1 MKHKSR
7 GILQLLMAVLV
18 TGLLCITAVYGIGS
32 AKLGS
37 VAGIKL
43 GLDLAGGVSI
53 TYQTVK
59 DEPTQEEME
68 DTRYKLEKRVQNYS
82 TESAVYQEG
91 TNRINVDIPGVENAE
106 QILAELG
113 NAGAIYF
120 ILAGE
125 NLTYSDESESGL
137 ALTRDI
143 AEIIAD
149 GKVVIDGTDIKNAEA
164 VAWQENGLTKY
175 AVSLKLNEVGT
186 KKFAKATAAN
196 VGKVIAIVYDGEV
209 ISAPVVNEAITEGE
223 ASISGSK
230 TYTEAQALAT
240 TIRIGALP
248 LELKEM
254 RSNVVGA
261 SLGEEAI
268 EKSLL
273 AGAIGLAA
281 VMLFMIICYRVPG
294 VATSI
299 ALCTYVALMII
310 LLDVLEITLT
320 LSGIAGIILSIG
332 MAVDANVIIFT
343 RIKEELTTG
352 KTVRSAIK
360 IGFQKA
366 LSAIVDGNVTTLIAA
381 LVMYVIST
389 GTVKGFA
396 TTLALGIVLSMFM
409 ALVVTKYILNAF
421 YDMGFDD
428 EKYYGL
434 IKERKLFPFVSH
446 WKKYAV
452 ISGLLILLGV
462 GSMIGH
468 KVTSGEALAYGLDFK
483 GGTAMTVVFPEEK
496 SVEPVELEKVVLD
509 TLSMTANINKVA
521 NENKFVIKTQELSG
535 EQRTQLLARLEADYM
550 VDASLVETENISGTV
565 SGEMKQDALV
575 AVLIATVCMLIY
587 IWIRFKNFGF
597 AASAVTALVHDVLVV
612 ITLYAVAR
620 VSVGNTF
627 IACMLTL
634 VGYSINATIV
644 IFDRIR
650 ENIAEK
656 QEKESYEELVNKSI
670 AQTFTRSINTS
681 LTTLFMVV
689 ALWIFGVESVKEF
702 ALPLIVGVVCGAY
715 SSVCITGSLWCFLRK
730 RFPEKAAEE
739 DYEP

>member
-1 MKHKSR
+1 M
-7 GILQLLMAVLV
+7 MAAILV
-18 TGLLCITAVYGIGS
+18 TVLLCLIAVYGIGP
-32 AKLGS
+32 AKVGS
-37 VAGIKL
+37 VHGIKL

-59 DEPTQEEME
+59 EEPTVEEMN

-120 ILAGE
+120 ILGE
-125 NLTYSDESESGL
+125 NNLTYSADSESGFVL
-137 ALTRDI
+137 SRSI
-143 AEIIAD
+143 EEIIAA
-149 GKVVIDGTDIKNAEA
+149 GEVVIDGTDVKTADA
-164 VAWQENGLTKY
+164 VSWQENGLTRY
-175 AVSLKLNEVGT
+175 GVSLVLNEIGT
-186 KKFAKATAAN
+186 GKFAKATGAN

-209 ISAPVVNEAITEGE
+209 ISAPIVNEAITGGE
-223 ASISGSK
+223 ASISGSEN
-230 TYTEAQALAT
+230 YQEANNLAA

-261 SLGEEAI
+261 SLGAEAI

-273 AGAIGLAA
+273 AGAIGLVL
-281 VMLFMIICYRVPG
+281 VMIFMIVCYRVPG

-299 ALCTYVALMII
+299 ALCSYVALMVI

-352 KTVRSAIK
+352 KTVRSSIK

-381 LVMYVIST
+381 LVLYVIST

-396 TTLALGIVLSMFM
+396 TTLALGIVLSMIM
-409 ALVVTKYILNAF
+409 ALVITKFILNAL
-421 YDMGFDD
+421 YSMGFDD

-434 IKERKLFPFVSH
+434 VKERKAFPFVSH
-446 WKKYAV
+446 GKKYIV

-462 GSMIGH
+462 GAMIAH
-468 KVTSGEALAYGLDFK
+468 KASSGEALAYGLDFK
-483 GGTAMTVVFPEEK
+483 GGTSLSVVFPDE
-496 SVEPVELEKVVLD
+496 VQTEPKELERVVLD
-509 TLSMTANINKVA
+509 TLSMTSAISKVA
-521 NENKFVIKTQELSG
+521 NENKYVIKTQELSG
-535 EQRTQLLARLEADYM
+535 EQRSELLAQLEADYAI
-550 VDASLVETENISGTV
+550 DQTLVETENISGTV
-565 SGEMKQDALV
+565 SGEMKRDAFI

-597 AASAVTALVHDVLVV
+597 AASAVVALVHDVLVV

-620 VSVGNTF
+620 ISVGNTF

-656 QEKESYEELVNKSI
+656 QEEQTYEDIVNNSI
-670 AQTFTRSINTS
+670 TQTLSRSINTS

-702 ALPLIVGVVCGAY
+702 VLPLIAGVVCGAY
-715 SSVCITGSLWCFLRK
+715 SSVCITGTFWCFLRK
-730 RFPEKAAEE
+730 HLPEKAVEE
-739 DYEP
+739 EE

>member
-1 MKHKSR
+1 MA
-7 GILQLLMAVLV
+7 AVLV
-18 TGLLCITAVYGIGS
+18 TVLLCLIAVYGIGP
-32 AKLGS
+32 AKVGS
-37 VAGIKL
+37 VQGIKL

-59 DEPTQEEME
+59 EEPTVEEMN

-120 ILAGE
+120 ILGE
-125 NLTYSDESESGL
+125 NNLTYSADSESGFIL
-137 ALTRDI
+137 SRSI
-143 AEIIAD
+143 EEIIAA
-149 GKVVIDGTDIKNAEA
+149 GEVVIDGTDVKTADA
-164 VAWQENGLTKY
+164 VSWQENGLTRY
-175 AVSLKLNEVGT
+175 GVSLVLNEIGT
-186 KKFAKATAAN
+186 GKFAKATGAN
-196 VGKVIAIVYDGEV
+196 VGKPIAIVYDGEV
-209 ISAPVVNEAITEGE
+209 ISAPIVNEAITGGE
-223 ASISGSK
+223 ASISGSEN
-230 TYTEAQALAT
+230 YQEANNLAA

-261 SLGEEAI
+261 SLGAEAI

-273 AGAIGLAA
+273 AGAIGLVL
-281 VMLFMIICYRVPG
+281 VMIFMMICYRVPG
-294 VATSI
+294 IATSI
-299 ALCTYVALMII
+299 ALCSYVALMII

-381 LVMYVIST
+381 LVLYMIST

-396 TTLALGIVLSMFM
+396 TTLALGIVLSMVM
-409 ALVVTKYILNAF
+409 ALVITKFILNAL
-421 YDMGFDD
+421 YSMGFDD

-434 IKERKLFPFVSH
+434 VKERKVFSFVSH
-446 WKKYAV
+446 GKMYIV

-462 GSMIGH
+462 GAMIVH
-468 KVTSGEALAYGLDFK
+468 KTSSGEALAYGLDFK
-483 GGTAMTVVFPEEK
+483 GGTSLSVVFPDE
-496 SVEPVELEKVVLD
+496 VQTEPKELEQVVLD
-509 TLSMTANINKVA
+509 TLSMTSAISKVA
-521 NENKFVIKTQELSG
+521 NENKYVIKTQELSG
-535 EQRTQLLARLEADYM
+535 EQRSELLAQLEAEYAIDQ
-550 VDASLVETENISGTV
+550 ALVETENISGTV
-565 SGEMKQDALV
+565 SGEMKRDAFV

-597 AASAVTALVHDVLVV
+597 AASAVVALVHDVLVV

-620 VSVGNTF
+620 ISVGNTF

-656 QEKESYEELVNKSI
+656 QDEQTYEEIVNKSI
-670 AQTFTRSINTS
+670 TQTFTRSINTS

-702 ALPLIVGVVCGAY
+702 ALPLIVGVICGAY
-715 SSVCITGSLWCFLRK
+715 SSVCITGTLWCFLRK
-730 RFPEKAAEE
+730 HLPEKAVEE
-739 DYEP
+739 EE

>member
-1 MKHKSR
+1 M
-7 GILQLLMAVLV
+7 MVAVLV
-18 TGLLCITAVYGIGS
+18 TVLLCLIAVYGIGP
-32 AKLGS
+32 AKVGG
-37 VAGIKL
+37 VHGIKL

-59 DEPTQEEME
+59 EEPTEEEMN

-120 ILAGE
+120 VLGE
-125 NLTYSDESESGL
+125 NNLTYSADSESGF
-137 ALTRDI
+137 ALSRSI
-143 AEIIAD
+143 EEIIAA
-149 GKVVIDGTDIKNAEA
+149 GEGVIDGTDIKTADA
-164 VAWQENGLTKY
+164 VSWQENGLTRY
-175 AVSLKLNEVGT
+175 GVSLVLNEIGT
-186 KKFAKATAAN
+186 GKFAKATGAN

-209 ISAPVVNEAITEGE
+209 ISAPVVNEAITGGE
-223 ASISGSK
+223 ASISGSENFQ
-230 TYTEAQALAT
+230 EANNLAA

-261 SLGEEAI
+261 SLGAEAI
-268 EKSLL
+268 ERSLL
-273 AGAIGLAA
+273 AGAIGLVA
-281 VMLFMIICYRVPG
+281 VMIFMIICYRVPG

-299 ALCTYVALMII
+299 ALCAYMALMVI

-381 LVMYVIST
+381 LVLYMIST

-396 TTLALGIVLSMFM
+396 TTLALGIVLSMVM
-409 ALVVTKYILNAF
+409 ALVITKFILNAL
-421 YDMGFDD
+421 YSMGFDD

-434 IKERKLFPFVSH
+434 VKERKAVSFVSH
-446 WKKYAV
+446 GKMYIV

-462 GSMIGH
+462 GAMIAH
-468 KVTSGEALAYGLDFK
+468 KASSGEALAYGLDFK
-483 GGTAMTVVFPEEK
+483 GGTSLSVVFPDE
-496 SVEPVELEKVVLD
+496 VQTEPKELEQVVFD
-509 TLSMTANINKVA
+509 TLSMTAAISKVA
-521 NENKFVIKTQELSG
+521 NENKYVIKTQELSG
-535 EQRTQLLARLEADYM
+535 EQRSALLAQLEVDYAI
-550 VDASLVETENISGTV
+550 DQTLVETENISGTV
-565 SGEMKQDALV
+565 SGEMKRDAFI
-575 AVLIATVCMLIY
+575 AVLIATVCMLVY

-597 AASAVTALVHDVLVV
+597 AASAVVALVHDVLVV

-620 VSVGNTF
+620 ISVGNTF

-656 QEKESYEELVNKSI
+656 QEKQTYEEIVNKSI
-670 AQTFTRSINTS
+670 TQTLTRSIYTS
-681 LTTLFMVV
+681 LTTFIMVAV
-689 ALWIFGVESVKEF
+689 LYVMGVNSIKEF
-702 ALPLIVGVVCGAY
+702 ALPLMVGIVCGTY
-715 SSVCITGSLWCFLRK
+715 SSVFLTGAMWHFFK
-730 RFPEKAAEE
+730 VRFVSDDEE
-739 DYEP
+739 